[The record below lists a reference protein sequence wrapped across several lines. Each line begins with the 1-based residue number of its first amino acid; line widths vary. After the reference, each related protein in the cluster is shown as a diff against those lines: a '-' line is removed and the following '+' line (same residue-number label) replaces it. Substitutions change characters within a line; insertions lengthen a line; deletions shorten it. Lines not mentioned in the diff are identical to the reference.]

1 MFKKLFI
8 QSILF
13 IFVLLVTVG
22 TYYKYIKQ
30 ENNINDQLSFD
41 KELLKESDNLI
52 KDISYESTDDKGRK
66 YIIKSDYGEISKKN
80 FEIIIMTNVNAM
92 IILEDET
99 IIFISADNAEYNNTS
114 NNTLFDNDVNLKFLE
129 HKLNSNN
136 LNIFF
141 EKNLLE
147 AYGDL
152 VYENSQIRMHAD
164 RLEIDLLSKNS
175 KIYNLDDSNL
185 IIKNLKSN
193 GYN

>member
-129 HKLNSNN
+129 HKLNSKN

-141 EKNLLE
+141 EKNILE

-152 VYENSQIRMHAD
+152 VYENSDIKLNAD
-164 RLEIDLLSKNS
+164 RLDMNLISKNS
-175 KIYNLDDSNL
+175 KIYNLDDSNVV
-185 IIKNLKSN
+185 IETINK
-193 GYN
+193 